1 MLFLSKM
8 VLLLIDSAPEEKVSC
23 LKTMLFYLFTLSYE
37 LLQKALPETVSRI
50 FFDLKMCSHFIV
62 AAVDS
67 SLFKKQQKN
76 WFSPQSTQ
84 KCGVS
89 SCHSAGTQ
97 LMGLSHGVMCSSH
110 FCVQHWLPRC
120 WQQRKSHSSEAEHG
134 IFLLCPEWT
143 GDSSGSCAQSWLCGQ
158 WAAPAK
164 LTVAPSTACPP
175 QAQPW
180 LQVPSWHSWHI
191 SALPGESCAGAE
203 LWEGVPRV
211 AVSGMLPHKTTRDGT
226 EPPGARGWF
235 YRSDFS
241 GVFQNLYFGTVTAMD
256 FHLTLMEFTPRQGL
270 GKQPLCPNTAQ
281 IRGRA
286 GLVLSVPAQRAALL
300 FCSSALSFPH
310 INTCQPLKCC
320 EISVLSRLGGAL
332 RPVPGKCCRNVKHP
346 YGWPYHWERNLKSD
360 LFVWLPESHCCIIH
374 DSLLFFRRL
383 ILLPSPS
390 STPIQHS

>member
-23 LKTMLFYLFTLSYE
+23 LKTMFFYLFTLSYE
-37 LLQKALPETVSRI
+37 LLQMALPETVSRI

-89 SCHSAGTQ
+89 SCHSASTQ

-191 SALPGESCAGAE
+191 SASQERAVQEQSCGKGCHGWQC
-203 LWEGVPRV
+203 LGCC
-211 AVSGMLPHKTTRDGT
+211 HTK
-226 EPPGARGWF
+226 PPGMALSPQEPGAGFTDQISLEFFKTFILGQSLPWTFIWLSWSSHQDKAWANNPCAQTQHKSEAGLGWF
-235 YRSDFS
+235 CLCQLRGQLCFS
-241 GVFQNLYFGTVTAMD
+241 APLPFPFPT
-256 FHLTLMEFTPRQGL
+256 LTLASLSGAVKSQFFP
-270 GKQPLCPNTAQ
+270 
-281 IRGRA
+281 
-286 GLVLSVPAQRAALL
+286 GLVVLWDLYLGSAA
-300 FCSSALSFPH
+300 
-310 INTCQPLKCC
+310 
-320 EISVLSRLGGAL
+320 EM
-332 RPVPGKCCRNVKHP
+332 
-346 YGWPYHWERNLKSD
+346 
-360 LFVWLPESHCCIIH
+360 
-374 DSLLFFRRL
+374 
-383 ILLPSPS
+383 
-390 STPIQHS
+390 